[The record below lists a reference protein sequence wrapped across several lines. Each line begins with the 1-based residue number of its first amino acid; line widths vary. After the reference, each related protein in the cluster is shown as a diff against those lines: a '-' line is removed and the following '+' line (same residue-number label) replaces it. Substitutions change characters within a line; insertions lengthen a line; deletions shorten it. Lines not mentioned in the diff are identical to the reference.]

1 MPDEILYAMEEDII
15 RRYME
20 KLKSILMSDERIEK
34 DIVQVVIED
43 MDNARDTYTRMYN
56 LPIT

>member
-43 MDNARDTYTRMYN
+43 MGNARDTYTRMYN